1 MQLVLSENPANT
13 ADEDLEMLEC
23 TLIPSSTASLSTAPA
38 SNTTD
43 EIESQTDAGGEATQ
57 TPGQALYAAVTA
69 CADLHPDPAE
79 DDEEEVGLPGAGGWI
94 TSENLHEFMD
104 EEGNLSINRDDEGLG
119 AGAGAVRERDDD
131 GEGDDQ
137 TKWQRTG

>member
-1 MQLVLSENPANT
+1 MQLVLSEHPANT

-23 TLIPSSTASLSTAPA
+23 TLVPSTTASLSTAPA
-38 SNTTD
+38 ANTD

-69 CADLHPDPAE
+69 CADLHPDPTE
-79 DDEEEVGLPGAGGWI
+79 DDDEEQAGLPGAGGWI

-104 EEGNLSINRDDEGLG
+104 EEGNLSITRDDEGLG
-119 AGAGAVRERDDD
+119 AGAGAVRGRDED
-131 GEGDDQ
+131 GEEDDLA
-137 TKWQRTG
+137 KWQRTG